1 MMGITM
7 ESAIGSNVLTGFIAP
22 VAELPP
28 EALVAAMGALVC
40 GISGV
45 VVARVFNNPRNTASR
60 ESTSEK
66 DIATAEHKVI
76 RLADFRKAA

>member
-1 MMGITM
+1 MMGITIG
-7 ESAIGSNVLTGFIAP
+7 SAIGSNALTGVIAP

-28 EALVAAMGALVC
+28 EALAAALGAFIC

-45 VVARVFNNPRNTASR
+45 VVARVFTNPRNRISR
-60 ESTSEK
+60 GSASEK
-66 DIATAEHKVI
+66 DTATAEHKVI